1 MPLSIV
7 KVVSFTNPSTA
18 SLLFKDPGEGDLKK
32 KYYTQT
38 KNLNNITFL
47 PLIEKK
53 FMLSLISCCDL
64 LYFSTHNSKIWRY
77 GQSLNKLIDYMLS
90 GTPIVGSYDGYQ
102 TMLNEA
108 KCGEYIKPNDKDEL
122 LRKIYK
128 YKNMSTKQRQ
138 LIGIKGKKW
147 VLENRSYEKLSD
159 TLSEIILKNS

>member
-1 MPLSIV
+1 
-7 KVVSFTNPSTA
+7 
-18 SLLFKDPGEGDLKK
+18 
-32 KYYTQT
+32 
-38 KNLNNITFL
+38 
-47 PLIEKK
+47 
-53 FMLSLISCCDL
+53 
-64 LYFSTHNSKIWRY
+64 
-77 GQSLNKLIDYMLS
+77 MLS